1 MTAIKMSESI
11 QYKNYILLKDRRYQD
26 THEWIKIIEGNK
38 VRVGIT
44 DYAQKK
50 LKSIVYVDTPE
61 VGKDIEKGELITTV
75 ESVKAVGEVISPV
88 NGKIL
93 SFNEK
98 LEDDPS
104 LINNDPY
111 GEGWIVEV
119 EVTNPS
125 ELDNLL
131 DVEGYIEVIKKEEEE

>member
-26 THEWIKIIEGNK
+26 THEWIKIIEENK

-111 GEGWIVEV
+111 GEGWIVEI

>member
-1 MTAIKMSESI
+1 MTKTVT
-11 QYKNYILLKDRRYQD
+11 YKNYTLLKDRKYQD
-26 THEWIKIIEGNK
+26 THEWIKIVEDNK
-38 VRVGIT
+38 ARIGIT

-75 ESVKAVGEVISPV
+75 ESVKAVGEVFSPV

-93 SFNEK
+93 AFNEK

-119 EVTNPS
+119 EVKDVN
-125 ELDNLL
+125 ELEKLL
-131 DVEGYIEVIKKEEEE
+131 DAEGYIEVIKKEEGE

>member
-1 MTAIKMSESI
+1 MSEEV
-11 QYKNYILLKDRRYQD
+11 QYKNYILLKDRKYQD
-26 THEWIKIIEGNK
+26 THEWIKLIDDK
-38 VRVGIT
+38 KARVGIT

>member
-26 THEWIKIIEGNK
+26 THEWIKIIEENK